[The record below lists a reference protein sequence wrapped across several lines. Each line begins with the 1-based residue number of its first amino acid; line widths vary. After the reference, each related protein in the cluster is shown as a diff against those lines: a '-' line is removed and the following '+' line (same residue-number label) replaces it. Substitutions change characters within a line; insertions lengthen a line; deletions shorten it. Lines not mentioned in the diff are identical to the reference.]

1 MKKIILLMTLLPI
14 ANLIFAQQNIYY
26 KAVYLLNKRN
36 PVTGTITLDN
46 DVKDVLQEFY
56 PKQAVTIKLLNTNP
70 FFFNR
75 FEEGG
80 GSGAASFTSKS
91 LSKLGGLDV
100 TNLADGFAR
109 FIVKRTKEELSA
121 SFFEKF
127 SELISQPEYKDAQT
141 LFPQTYSTL
150 KTLGNK
156 IYNYK
161 AYLNVLRES
170 FEADLNSL
178 LPNLSNLM
186 NDERYQEF
194 FKSHKELK
202 AICLSSI
209 YVGNGL
215 INKQHPGQILA
226 NYPTDA
232 FLGDSTLVNANGAI
246 KTLQLFSESIRSR
259 GTSTYW
265 VSVDSVSTLVENEA
279 GRELYLGLIYEKAE
293 KIKFKT
299 TTLQAVLKK
308 LQTDSLTA
316 TLVPYLQGLH
326 QHTSRVT
333 TSIMNI
339 AGKDQSK
346 LLFTDYYA
354 FYSASLDLLEHSAT
368 TYTIPGLE
376 GLKPDANTKN
386 RIQTAR
392 SVGVMALD
400 ISRRNYSSAII
411 NLYQFYSQVITDA
424 GAEKSKEFILT
435 YGSFMAA
442 VAQAEN
448 SEEVEN
454 AIEAAALPSG
464 SSRIKRE
471 TIFNVSLNAYA
482 GLFAGNEKIKGVK
495 TTGSKFNSFGVAAP
509 IGIAI
514 SRGHSFFFLGTGST
528 GWKTN
533 KRSWSTSLFLSVV
546 DLGALTAFRF
556 SNDSTESVPKIQLKD
571 IISPGVFISI
581 GIPKSPLSVNMG
593 YQIGPLLREVSQ
605 KQNTYSQHYSRISIS
620 LCVDIPLLNFYT
632 KSKD

>member
-1 MKKIILLMTLLPI
+1 MKKIIILIGLLFL
-14 ANLIFAQQNIYY
+14 ANLLFAQQNIYY
-26 KAVYLLNKRN
+26 KAMYLFHKRN
-36 PVTGTITLDN
+36 TVTGTITLDN

-56 PKQAVTIKLLNTNP
+56 PNQPITIKLLNTNP
-70 FFFNR
+70 FFLNR
-75 FEEGG
+75 FDEGG
-80 GSGAASFTSKS
+80 GSGVASFTNKS
-91 LSKLGGLDV
+91 VSKLGGLDV

-109 FIVKRTKEELSA
+109 FIVKRTKEELSV

-127 SELISQPEYKDAQT
+127 SELISRPEYKDAQT

-161 AYLNVLRES
+161 TYINVLRES

-178 LPNLSNLM
+178 LPNLSKLI
-186 NDERYQEF
+186 NDERYQKF

-202 AICLSSI
+202 AICLSAI
-209 YVGNGL
+209 YIGNGL
-215 INKQHPGQILA
+215 VNKQHPGQILA
-226 NYPTDA
+226 NYPTGV
-232 FLGDSTLVNANGAI
+232 FLGDTTLRNANGAI

-259 GTSTYW
+259 GTSSYW
-265 VSVDSVSTLVENEA
+265 VSVDSLGTLVENEA
-279 GRELYLGLIYEKAE
+279 GREIYLGLIYEKAE
-293 KIKFKT
+293 KIKFQN

-308 LQTDSLTA
+308 LQADKITA

-326 QHTSRVT
+326 QHTNRVT
-333 TSIMNI
+333 TSIKNI
-339 AGKDQSK
+339 AGKDQSA

-354 FYSASLDLLEHSAT
+354 FYSASLDLLEHAGSIST
-368 TYTIPGLE
+368 VPGLE
-376 GLKPDANTKN
+376 GLKPDENTEN

-411 NLYQFYSQVITDA
+411 NLYQFYSQVITDSA
-424 GAEKSKEFILT
+424 AEKSREFILK

-442 VAQAEN
+442 VAQAET

-471 TIFNVSLNAYA
+471 TPFNVSLNAYA
-482 GLFAGNEKIKGVK
+482 GLFTGNEKIKGIK

-514 SRGHSFFFLGTGST
+514 SRGHSIFFVGTGSN

-533 KRSWSTSLFLSVV
+533 KRSWSTSLLLSVI
-546 DLGALTAFRF
+546 DLGALAAFRF

-571 IISPGVFISI
+571 IVSPGIFISI
-581 GIPKSPLSVNMG
+581 GIPKSPLSVTIG

-632 KSKD
+632 RSKD